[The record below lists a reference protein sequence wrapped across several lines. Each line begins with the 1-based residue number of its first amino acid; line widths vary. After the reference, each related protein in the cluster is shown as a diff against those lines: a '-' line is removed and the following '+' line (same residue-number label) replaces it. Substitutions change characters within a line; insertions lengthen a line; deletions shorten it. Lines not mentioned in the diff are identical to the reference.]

1 MSRSLAQT
9 HHAPPFAR
17 LQFPAPSLILPVWS
31 LICFTNTHTH
41 THEVKKSIFV
51 PSVLKNRAA
60 RNRGTSGLASPKW
73 GCIPF
78 WPEAARICLFFF
90 AVFHFPLLRAPFI
103 AITIV
108 TRMCLPDVSSHMS
121 VYTGTLFRSFRGWP
135 FSTGTRS
142 LTRSETSNKTTLR
155 RKRDGNARNG
165 TKRNQI
171 KQLTEPYTAAGSR
184 LGKRVERLCNKK
196 NEKDRNN
203 TTAKKTFL

>member
-17 LQFPAPSLILPVWS
+17 LQFPARPLILPLRS

-41 THEVKKSIFV
+41 RVKKSIFV

-60 RNRGTSGLASPKW
+60 RNRGTSGLTSPKW
-73 GCIPF
+73 GFIPF
-78 WPEAARICLFFF
+78 WPEAARIRLFS
-90 AVFHFPLLRAPFI
+90 VLYFPLRRAPFI

-108 TRMCLPDVSSHMS
+108 TRICLPDVSSHMS
-121 VYTGTLFRSFRGWP
+121 VYTGTLFRSFWMAIFHRHQISDQIRNEQP
-135 FSTGTRS
+135 NDITAA
-142 LTRSETSNKTTLR
+142 
-155 RKRDGNARNG
+155 RDGNARNG

-184 LGKRVERLCNKK
+184 LGKRVERMYKK
-196 NEKDRNN
+196 KSWKRQE
-203 TTAKKTFL
+203 